1 MNDSKGRIRLI
12 QVSFFVVLF
21 SAWYIVTETG
31 FVSALFL
38 PKLPD
43 VITDFQDLL
52 ISGEFVQPLKT
63 TFLELAFAYTNAVV
77 FGTVIGYLTSRS
89 RFLVRAFE
97 PMFSSMFAVPLIIF
111 YPLALLFFGLGP
123 GSKVAI
129 GSALGF
135 FPVVLNTIN
144 GFSNIEQVY
153 QRAAYSMGASGFMLF
168 RRVLLPAAL
177 PIILTGYRIGFILC
191 FLSIVGGETIGS
203 LEGLGHKIVFFAE
216 SMNISMMFAYIVFI
230 VIIAF
235 CLNSLL
241 FYLERKGNYI
251 R

>member
-1 MNDSKGRIRLI
+1 MEQSKLRIRLT
-12 QVSFFVVLF
+12 QLSFFAVLF
-21 SAWYIVTETG
+21 GLWGLFTEMG
-31 FVSALFL
+31 WVSHLFL
-38 PKLPD
+38 PKLPE
-43 VITDFQDLL
+43 VISEFQILLVSGDF
-52 ISGEFVQPLKT
+52 IQPLRT
-63 TFLELAFAYTNAVV
+63 TLFELGFAYTNAVV
-77 FGTVIGYLTSRS
+77 AGTTIGFLVSRS
-89 RFLVRAFE
+89 RYLMRAFE

-123 GSKVAI
+123 ASKVAI

-144 GFSNIEQVY
+144 GFGHIDAVY
-153 QRAAYSMGASGFMLF
+153 RRAAYSMGASGFLLF

-203 LEGLGHKIVFFAE
+203 LEGLGHKIVFYAE
-216 SMNISMMFAYIVFI
+216 AMNISTMFAYIIFI

-235 CLNSLL
+235 ILNSIV
-241 FYLERKGNYI
+241 FWLERKGTYH
-251 R
+251 